1 MIEWADYSK
10 EDVFSMLHFKQAVFV
25 KKKETAR
32 ERLVLST
39 LLSRIDKRSHL
50 GPY

>member
-1 MIEWADYSK
+1 MSEWADYSK
-10 EDVFSMLHFKQAVFV
+10 EDVFSMLHSKQAVFV

>member
-1 MIEWADYSK
+1 MSEWADYSK
-10 EDVFSMLHFKQAVFV
+10 EDVFSMLHSKHV